1 MIATQ
6 HMLQPEGLAAV
17 ARFAESL
24 RHVSWFAAVGQA
36 LSDDERREAQDY
48 LAAIGFGD
56 TQVEAVADWRA
67 AEAATRDAQ
76 WSRAWW
82 DTEERERTPLLERA
96 GEAHGPHAL
105 LTALSRVTFD
115 ASDVVLGA
123 ASIATSRSGI
133 ADPALARVAAGA
145 ATQAAYQA
153 ALALA
158 ADAGDAHPFAIKFRL
173 FAAGRWPLGI
183 VGEDE
188 AAHAHR

>member
-1 MIATQ
+1 MTLHAVQSET
-6 HMLQPEGLAAV
+6 LAVV

-24 RHVSWFAAVGQA
+24 RHVSWFAVVGQD
-36 LSDDERREAQDY
+36 LSDEERREARDY
-48 LAAIGFGD
+48 LTTIGFPRA
-56 TQVEAVADWRA
+56 QVAPVADWRA

-82 DTEERERTPLLERA
+82 EAEEAERA
-96 GEAHGPHAL
+96 RLLQAAGKTHGQHAL
-105 LTALSRVTFD
+105 LTALSRVTLD

-123 ASIATSRSGI
+123 ASIAASRSGL

-158 ADAGDAHPFAIKFRL
+158 ANAGDTHPFAIKFRL
-173 FAAGRWPLGI
+173 FAAGRWPLGV
-183 VGEDE
+183 VGQTFPVF
-188 AAHAHR
+188 

>member
-1 MIATQ
+1 MTLHAAP
-6 HMLQPEGLAAV
+6 PETLAAV

-24 RHVSWFAAVGQA
+24 RHLSWFAAVGQD
-36 LSDDERREAQDY
+36 LSDEERRETRDY
-48 LAAIGFGD
+48 VDAIGFPD
-56 TQVEAVADWRA
+56 ALIEPVADWRA

-82 DTEERERTPLLERA
+82 DAEEGERA
-96 GEAHGPHAL
+96 RLLQQAGKTHGQHAL
-105 LTALSRVTFD
+105 LAALSRVTLE

-123 ASIATSRSGI
+123 ASIAALRSFI

-153 ALALA
+153 GLALA

-173 FAAGRWPLGI
+173 FAAGRWPLGL
-183 VGEDE
+183 V
-188 AAHAHR
+188 ASRFFVF